1 MVYPVEPGRN
11 GIGFHGADGGIR
23 HPRSGEDAGV
33 ERKHAEAYAEAIATA
48 VHSADL
54 ATKND
59 METALAATKNDMETA
74 LAALES
80 RLTIRF
86 YGAQLATVALVVA
99 LLKLLP

>member
-1 MVYPVEPGRN
+1 MVYLVEPGRSET
-11 GIGFHGADGGIR
+11 GFHGADGGIDTLAAVQR
-23 HPRSGEDAGV
+23 LEDAGV
-33 ERKHAEAYAEAIATA
+33 ARKHAEAYAEAIATA

-54 ATKND
+54 VTKND
-59 METALAATKNDMETA
+59 MEAA

-99 LLKLLP
+99 LLKLIP

>member
-1 MVYPVEPGRN
+1 
-11 GIGFHGADGGIR
+11 
-23 HPRSGEDAGV
+23 
-33 ERKHAEAYAEAIATA
+33 
-48 VHSADL
+48 
-54 ATKND
+54 
-59 METALAATKNDMETA
+59 METALAATKNDMEAA